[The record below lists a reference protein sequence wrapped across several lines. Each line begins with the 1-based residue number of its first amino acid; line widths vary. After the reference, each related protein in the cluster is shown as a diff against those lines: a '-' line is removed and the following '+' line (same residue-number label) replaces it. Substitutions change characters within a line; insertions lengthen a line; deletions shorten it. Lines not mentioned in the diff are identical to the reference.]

1 MSIGS
6 FSELKKH
13 SGALHIQVSD
23 QDLKAFGELSAWV
36 PKAAANAQR
45 RAINKTLGWLRTH
58 IARTVG
64 RQERIAVRAVRQRL
78 LSYPAAGGATARGK
92 LWFGLN
98 PLEASRAGRARQT
111 IKGVS
116 VAGRRYRG
124 AFYKTVYGNQPGI
137 WIRTASKHFDRADY
151 PDSDITTSKGISFG
165 WIAEHS
171 DRHPLAK
178 AKISLASVRPHFE
191 HWARKADERLLHI
204 LKQEVNFE
212 LGKYVKRTQRVRP
225 APKS

>member
-6 FSELKKH
+6 FSEVKKH
-13 SGALHIQVSD
+13 SATLHIQVSD

-78 LSYPAAGGATARGK
+78 LSYPAAGSATARGK

-111 IKGVS
+111 KIGVS

-124 AFYKTVYGNQPGI
+124 AFYKTVYGSQPDI
-137 WIRTASKHFDRADY
+137 WIRTASKHFDRANY
-151 PDSDITTSKGISFG
+151 PDSDITASKGPGSG
-165 WIAEHS
+165 WIAENS

-178 AKISLASVRPHFE
+178 AKISLASVRPYFE

-212 LGKYVKRTQRVRP
+212 LKKYVKRNHRVRS
-225 APKS
+225 AV